1 MEEFTD
7 FPIEYYNEAND
18 DNSLYV
24 TVEDRLRKLAQGHN
38 DITGAS
44 IQLTQRAAGR
54 TTAHTFEAT
63 LIVYAR
69 PTQIV
74 ATERSDSLEGAV
86 KGALDAVERQVRE
99 KREKLR
105 NY

>member
-1 MEEFTD
+1 MEEYTD
-7 FPIEYYNEAND
+7 FPIEFYNEAND
-18 DNSLYV
+18 DTSFYAEI
-24 TVEDRLRKLAQGHN
+24 EDRLRRLAKGHS
-38 DITGAS
+38 DIIGAS
-44 IQLTQRAAGR
+44 IQMTQLAEGRATPYA
-54 TTAHTFEAT
+54 FETT

-74 ATERSDSLEGAV
+74 ATERSDSLLGSA

-99 KREKLR
+99 KREKMR